1 MSHRLLARLDRLHP
15 PSRSISLIVTTGR
28 QAATIAADIAAVEA
42 RGLRP
47 LLVNTGV
54 PRRGDF
60 NAQS

>member
-1 MSHRLLARLDRLHP
+1 MSHRFLSRLDQLHP
-15 PSRSISLIVTTGR
+15 PSRSVSVIITTGLDP
-28 QAATIAADIAAVEA
+28 AAIAVEVAAVEA

-47 LLVNTGV
+47 LLVHTGV